1 MSSLLAYR
9 VPATNNSDNN
19 DRLILPLLPSL
30 LLFLS
35 LIIYITATSNTSSF
49 AIIVISIIHYLY
61 HPNLIT
67 YHNFPPS
74 RPQSSGSKVGGSRLG
89 PAAATSPSAKPSS
102 NLGGWDEWGQDNA
115 TLAQGQFWG
124 FFFI

>member
-1 MSSLLAYR
+1 MLLF
-9 VPATNNSDNN
+9 
-19 DRLILPLLPSL
+19 LPLL

-35 LIIYITATSNTSSF
+35 LIIYITATSTTSSF
-49 AIIVISIIHYLY
+49 AIIVVSIIHYLY
-61 HPNLIT
+61 LSRLIT
-67 YHNFPPS
+67 YHNFPPPH
-74 RPQSSGSKVGGSRLG
+74 PQTSGSKVGGSRLG